1 MQNIYCNYTEA
12 LETKSPTRM
21 EIVPKN
27 QTKMA
32 NTCAVRRLNQI
43 LSTREIKIKAK
54 NSTRLEKMA
63 HNGVKVA
70 KKVIKMSNS
79 QALNNV
85 EDL

>member
-1 MQNIYCNYTEA
+1 MPQ
-12 LETKSPTRM
+12 
-21 EIVPKN
+21 N

-63 HNGVKVA
+63 QNGVKVA

-85 EDL
+85 EDLQQELDVFEEHDYEKMRAKV